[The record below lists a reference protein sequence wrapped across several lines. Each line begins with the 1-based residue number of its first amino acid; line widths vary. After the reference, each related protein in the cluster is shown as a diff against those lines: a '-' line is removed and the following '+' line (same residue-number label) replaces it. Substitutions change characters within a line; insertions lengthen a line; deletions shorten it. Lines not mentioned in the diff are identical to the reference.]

1 MSTMG
6 IIFSN
11 IYDNNM
17 GELTAMRTSASIPF
31 GEPLPP
37 GGLRALQHGKFRHQR
52 ASASSQSITIS
63 R

>member
-31 GEPLPP
+31 GKPLPA
-37 GGLRALQHGKFRHQR
+37 GGFCAVQHGKF
-52 ASASSQSITIS
+52 
-63 R
+63 